1 MNSTQQNSTDATGGA
16 PAKVDDRT
24 TSLPLL
30 HSWSSVY
37 VFVAGAFVVWVVLLT
52 ALQRMFS

>member
-1 MNSTQQNSTDATGGA
+1 MENSSQQNPKDSATGVEV
-16 PAKVDDRT
+16 VDRL

-30 HSWSSVY
+30 HSWRSDY
-37 VFVAGAFVVWVVLLT
+37 VFVAGAFVVWVVLLI